1 MSEDT
6 NRVSSFAKILVR
18 YIVKHISWLYLTVI
32 IVLTFGLIY
41 VLGTV
46 NQEKVVVEDEPTE
59 QIYTRSEVDELL
71 HSQELR
77 IQNLEKQVEQL
88 KNNP

>member
-46 NQEKVVVEDEPTE
+46 NQEKVVVEDEPAE

>member
-6 NRVSSFAKILVR
+6 NRVSSFAKVLVR